1 MYFINYDKF
10 LYKKLWLFYQHIK
23 NCDNNIMYW
32 KPTVKHYQLIKS
44 KLNPNYLLWMVK
56 YIIIFANTF
65 VEQVIG
71 ESSKPIEINV
81 IEESN

>member
-1 MYFINYDKF
+1 
-10 LYKKLWLFYQHIK
+10 
-23 NCDNNIMYW
+23 
-32 KPTVKHYQLIKS
+32 
-44 KLNPNYLLWMVK
+44 MVK